1 MVCDLTFVR
10 VRTGW
15 RLRETWGSHANT
27 CCVCPCFFISTQTC
41 PRRRVPERWSGMSL
55 CFDFCLNWNHH
66 ESGHSSEDNE
76 MVEQVK
82 TLACECMNNR
92 CHPGKGGR
100 RELLSLRLSLS
111 IHRYTVPHM
120 HTPLHIYIHDDD
132 TTKSMIWKEPRVN
145 PLADCS
151 RDPVPC
157 TRLERRVCFAHGNL
171 SSQNL
176 WVWGTWLC
184 NSC

>member
-1 MVCDLTFVR
+1 MLTRAVFARASLFPQLALGGESLRDDQAWVCVLTFVWIEITMSQGT
-10 VRTGW
+10 VQRTTKWLNRW
-15 RLRETWGSHANT
+15 RHLLVSVWTIA
-27 CCVCPCFFISTQTC
+27 VTQEK
-41 PRRRVPERWSGMSL
+41 V
-55 CFDFCLNWNHH
+55 
-66 ESGHSSEDNE
+66 
-76 MVEQVK
+76 
-82 TLACECMNNR
+82 
-92 CHPGKGGR
+92 GG
-100 RELLSLRLSLS
+100 ENLSLRLSLS
-111 IHRYTVPHM
+111 IHRYTVPDM